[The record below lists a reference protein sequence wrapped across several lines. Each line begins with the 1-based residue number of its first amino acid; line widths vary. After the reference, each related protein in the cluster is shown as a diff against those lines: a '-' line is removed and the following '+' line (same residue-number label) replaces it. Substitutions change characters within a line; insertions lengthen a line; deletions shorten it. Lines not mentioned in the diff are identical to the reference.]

1 MQNYKYCF
9 MLRAVLVVRAC
20 SILDLHT
27 RLVRGTVVNTT
38 PAFYQSA
45 YTFSIVSIYT
55 PWYVKA
61 LQPLLSWS
69 KSEHGVHMQFVTW
82 IFIVERWRAFVEA
95 TSELQ

>member
-1 MQNYKYCF
+1 

-20 SILDLHT
+20 SILDLHK

-55 PWYVKA
+55 PW
-61 LQPLLSWS
+61 
-69 KSEHGVHMQFVTW
+69 
-82 IFIVERWRAFVEA
+82 
-95 TSELQ
+95 